1 MHAMVRRYLV
11 SERELDEVA
20 HRVDTEFAE
29 MISREPGFVDYQVID
44 CGDGTIC
51 SMTIFDTEEGAR
63 RSNQL
68 AGEWVEESLADL
80 RLERTEAFGGDVMV
94 SRAANAV
101 LEPAHH

>member
-1 MHAMVRRYLV
+1 
-11 SERELDEVA
+11 
-20 HRVDTEFAE
+20 
-29 MISREPGFVDYQVID
+29 
-44 CGDGTIC
+44 
-51 SMTIFDTEEGAR
+51 MTIFDTEEGAR

>member
-1 MHAMVRRYLV
+1 VHAMVRRYLV